1 MREIGQL
8 SSPQAAHQFAD
19 HLLSKGM
26 KSEVRHSS
34 ADGSASVWLLDE
46 TRLAEARETLTRF
59 VQTPDAPEFA
69 EAARQAQAIRKL
81 EARLDRAY
89 ARRVTDAGGIYG
101 SGGYLRKTP
110 MVTLLVAIS
119 IGVTLWT
126 NFGKKTML
134 VVNYI
139 NFTTIRMDPDYG
151 MALDSLSGALGYE
164 PWRLVAPM
172 FLHMNF
178 MHLFFNMSWVA
189 GLGGLIEREKRQ
201 WALLAIVLISHIS
214 GSFTEYFWD
223 VYGLEKHVIMF
234 GGFSGA
240 VYGLI
245 GYAWMYGEAN
255 PGGYIRLSSQ
265 NIQLAL
271 VWMVLCFSG
280 ALGPVANGAHLGG
293 LVAGMLMGMA
303 SGSND
308 RRRGR

>member
-8 SSPQAAHQFAD
+8 SSLQAAHQFAD
-19 HLLSKGM
+19 YLLSKEM
-26 KSEVRHSS
+26 KAEVRPTVTH
-34 ADGSASVWLLDE
+34 GSVSVWLLDE
-46 TRLAEARETLTRF
+46 TRLAEAREALTRF
-59 VQTPDAPEFA
+59 VHQPDAPEFA
-69 EAARQAQAIRKL
+69 DSARQAQAIRKM

-89 ARRVTDAGGIYG
+89 ARRVTDAGDTYG
-101 SGGYLRKTP
+101 TGGYLRKTP

-139 NFTTIRMDPDYG
+139 NFTTPRMDPDYG
-151 MALDSLSGALGYE
+151 MALDSLNGALGKE

-189 GLGGLIEREKRQ
+189 GLGGLIEREKRK
-201 WALLAIVLISHIS
+201 WALLAIVVVSHIA
-214 GSFTEYFWD
+214 GSFTEYAWD
-223 VYGLEKHVIMF
+223 VYGLEKHIVMF

-245 GYAWMYGEAN
+245 GYAWMYGETN

-271 VWMVLCFSG
+271 IWMVVCFSG

-293 LVAGMLMGMA
+293 LIAGMLMGIL
-303 SGSND
+303 SGSGD